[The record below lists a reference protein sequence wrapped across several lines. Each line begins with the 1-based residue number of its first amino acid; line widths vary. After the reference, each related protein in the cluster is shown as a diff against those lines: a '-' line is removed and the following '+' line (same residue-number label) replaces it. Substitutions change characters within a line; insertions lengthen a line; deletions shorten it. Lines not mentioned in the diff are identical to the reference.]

1 MMRWSCYF
9 LIVFLRV
16 FPEKE
21 KERKGRSAEG
31 RRRLSNSPSLACEQ
45 ALRGALAAWREKET
59 LILTLNVS
67 LLIPPLRQSTPWS
80 LLAS

>member
-1 MMRWSCYF
+1 MLFFNCFSACVSGKGERKKERVGVQKDEEGF
-9 LIVFLRV
+9 LIHH
-16 FPEKE
+16 
-21 KERKGRSAEG
+21 
-31 RRRLSNSPSLACEQ
+31 SLACEQ

-59 LILTLNVS
+59 LVLTLNVS

>member
-21 KERKGRSAEG
+21 KERKGEE
-31 RRRLSNSPSLACEQ
+31 RRRTKK
-45 ALRGALAAWREKET
+45 AL
-59 LILTLNVS
+59 
-67 LLIPPLRQSTPWS
+67 
-80 LLAS
+80 